1 MAYNS
6 DNKVYSKKLDFLGEA
21 KTASEV
27 LDEVLGVS
35 FTMPIWV
42 EDNLKK
48 IIEEYS
54 RKAIT
59 KEEMSKLREELS
71 AIGLEKLI
79 PYAIQCIAEAL
90 DD

>member
-1 MAYNS
+1 
-6 DNKVYSKKLDFLGEA
+6 
-21 KTASEV
+21 
-27 LDEVLGVS
+27 
-35 FTMPIWV
+35 MPIWV